1 MQSYRASISTSIR
14 FIHPI
19 KVRKTGRLVIMSL
32 LDPIVIVAAKRTP
45 TGAFQGALSSLSTT
59 DLGALAIKAALT
71 QANLETSDVDE
82 VLMGCVLPAGLGQA
96 PARQAALKAGMSQHT
111 GCLTLN
117 KVCGSGLKS
126 VMLAYDQIAS
136 GSAQIIIAGGME
148 SMSNAPY
155 LSLGARSGLR
165 TGHHSLL
172 DHMLFDGLQD
182 SFSNGSAMG
191 LLAEDAA
198 IEYGFSRE
206 TQDKFA
212 LGSAEKALKAQ
223 SAGWFKDEITP
234 IEIQTRKATLTV
246 TEDEPPQKVRQ
257 DKFSELRPAFK
268 KDGTLTAANSS
279 SLSDGAGAVVVMR
292 QSEAE
297 RRGLEPLAR
306 IVAHAGYSREPKW
319 FTLAPAGAV
328 QKALDKAGWSIN
340 DVDLFEINEAFAVVT
355 LACMQDCKVPE
366 EKVNI
371 HGGACALGHPIGA
384 SGTRILNTLI
394 YALKTHN
401 KKRGIATLC
410 IGGGEAVALAIER
423 L

>member
-1 MQSYRASISTSIR
+1 
-14 FIHPI
+14 
-19 KVRKTGRLVIMSL
+19 MSP
-32 LDPIVIVAAKRTP
+32 LDPIVIVAAQRTP

-59 DLGALAIKAALT
+59 DLGAIAIKAALT
-71 QANLETSDVDE
+71 QANLKPTEVDD

-96 PARQAALKAGMSQHT
+96 PARQAALKAGLSQQT

-126 VMLAYDQIAS
+126 VMLAYDQIAA
-136 GSAQIIIAGGME
+136 GSAQIVIAGGME

-155 LSLGARSGLR
+155 LSLEARNGLR
-165 TGHHSLL
+165 MGHHSLI
-172 DHMLFDGLQD
+172 DHMMFDGLQD

-191 LLAEDAA
+191 LLAEEVATK
-198 IEYGFSRE
+198 YGLTRE
-206 TQDKFA
+206 RQDEFA
-212 LGSAEKALKAQ
+212 SESATKALKAQ
-223 SAGWFKDEITP
+223 SAGWFTAEITP
-234 IEIQTRKATLTV
+234 VDIQTRKEAFTV
-246 TEDEPPQKVRQ
+246 TEDEPPKKVRQ
-257 DKFSELRPAFK
+257 DKFATLRPAFK

-279 SLSDGAGAVVVMR
+279 SISDGAGAVVLMR

-306 IVAHAGYSREPKW
+306 IVAHAGYSREPQW

-328 QKALDKAGWSIN
+328 QKTLEKAGWRVE

-355 LACMQDCKVPE
+355 LACMEDCKIPA

-384 SGTRILNTLI
+384 SGTRILNTLL

>member
-1 MQSYRASISTSIR
+1 
-14 FIHPI
+14 
-19 KVRKTGRLVIMSL
+19 MSP
-32 LDPIVIVAAKRTP
+32 LDPIVIVAAQRTP

-59 DLGALAIKAALT
+59 DLGAVAIKAALT
-71 QANLETSDVDE
+71 QANLKPTEIDD

-96 PARQAALKAGMSQHT
+96 PARQAALKAGLSQQT
-111 GCLTLN
+111 GCLTIN

-126 VMLAYDQIAS
+126 IMLAYDPIAA

-155 LSLGARSGLR
+155 LSLEARNGLR
-165 TGHHSLL
+165 MGHHSLI
-172 DHMLFDGLQD
+172 DHMMFDGLQD

-191 LLAEDAA
+191 LLAEEVATKYGLTRERQDEFAA
-198 IEYGFSRE
+198 
-206 TQDKFA
+206 
-212 LGSAEKALKAQ
+212 GSAAKALKAQ
-223 SAGWFKDEITP
+223 SAGWFTEEITP
-234 IEIQTRKATLTV
+234 VDIQTRKETFTV
-246 TEDEPPQKVRQ
+246 TEDEPPKKVRQ
-257 DKFSELRPAFK
+257 DKFATLRPAFK
-268 KDGTLTAANSS
+268 KGGTLTAANSS
-279 SLSDGAGAVVVMR
+279 SISDGAGAVVLMR

-306 IVAHAGYSREPKW
+306 IVAHAGYSREPQW

-328 QKALDKAGWSIN
+328 QKTLEKAGWRIE

-355 LACMQDCKVPE
+355 LACMEDCKIPA

-384 SGTRILNTLI
+384 SGTRILNTLL